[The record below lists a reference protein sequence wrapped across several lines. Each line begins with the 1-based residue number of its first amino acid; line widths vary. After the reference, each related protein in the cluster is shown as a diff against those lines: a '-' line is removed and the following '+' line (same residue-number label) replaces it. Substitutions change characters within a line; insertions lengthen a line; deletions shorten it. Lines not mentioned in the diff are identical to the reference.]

1 MTRPDEKVASDAYRQ
16 WEKAMGA
23 WWEKV
28 LETPSFLDG
37 MGKGLEAQASARK
50 QYEGAVDQAMS
61 QWHLP
66 SRSDVVRL
74 ARIAAM
80 LEEKSLSLEDRM
92 LEMGDALARA
102 EREALKARVDAAE
115 TRVALEDR
123 LLAIE
128 SRLEAIADK
137 LDARAKKPVASRE

>member
-1 MTRPDEKVASDAYRQ
+1 MARPDEKMASDAYRQ

-37 MGKGLEAQASARK
+37 MGKGLESQAAARR
-50 QYEGAVDQAMS
+50 QYESAVDQAMS

-66 SRSDVVRL
+66 GRSDLVRL

-80 LEEKSLSLEDRM
+80 LEEKSLSLEDRL
-92 LEMGDALARA
+92 LELGDAMVRT
-102 EREALKARVDAAE
+102 EREALQARVDAVEA
-115 TRVALEDR
+115 RVALEDR
-123 LLAIE
+123 LASIEARLDAIV
-128 SRLEAIADK
+128 DK
-137 LDARAKKPVASRE
+137 LDARPRKPSAPRE